1 MMITAAAVK
10 RRIKEIADV
19 NVAGDLMEPL
29 NREVDAILKRA
40 VNRCTANGRK
50 TVRAADL

>member
-19 NVAGDLMEPL
+19 NVSGDLMEPL

-40 VNRCTANGRK
+40 VNRCQANGRK
-50 TVRAADL
+50 TVRSSDL